1 MAKTKMQMPD
11 GTMAEAEELELEIV
25 SEPWCV
31 YKLEDGTTLRVRPL
45 VNKVLRL
52 DMHNPDGDPVYQVM
66 NQLQVRAQVP
76 KSLKKF
82 AKFEKPSNQEVA

>member
-1 MAKTKMQMPD
+1 MSKVKMQMQD
-11 GTMAEAEELELEIV
+11 GRTVDAEELEIEIV
-25 SEPWCV
+25 SEPWCI

-52 DMHNPDGDPVYQVM
+52 DMHSPDGDPVYQVM

-76 KSLKKF
+76 SKLKQY